1 MSRLAFSVLLL
12 LVVAWRSPAHDGGFG
27 HSRRTLFLTATPQGF
42 VLEYRLQHNRDDA
55 VVEMVRMDADRDG
68 RITEEEKQHFL
79 KERAGQL
86 AAHLL
91 AKTPA
96 GTAVALTFDQG
107 RFDQALTQTYRWQLT
122 TTAVELL
129 LDDRNFGH
137 KPGLVLVRHG
147 ESVTVTL
154 AQATDLTHAE
164 RVSLRVRRSP
174 GK

>member
-1 MSRLAFSVLLL
+1 MNKSGLVTVLWLLAAALAS
-12 LVVAWRSPAHDGGFG
+12 AHDGGFG
-27 HSRRTLFLTATPQGF
+27 HSRRTLYLTATPQGF

-55 VVEMVRMDADRDG
+55 LVEMVRMDADRDG
-68 RITEEEKQHFL
+68 RLSEEEKQRFL
-79 KERAGQL
+79 KERATQL
-86 AAHLL
+86 AANLL
-91 AKTPA
+91 AKTPE
-96 GTAVALTFDQG
+96 GTAVALTFEQG